1 MTREEIEILFARRR
15 DAVARLDAPA
25 LAALHSERSVVD
37 SPAGGTHTGRE
48 AIEHVYR
55 AWFAAFPDF
64 KVLSEQLV
72 LEGDTVAA
80 VMTMAGTDVGGFMGL
95 PPTGRH
101 FQFPGV
107 FVFTVENG
115 EIVREQ
121 RIYDFTGML
130 VQIGVLKVKPASD
143 IAAAVSRK
151 DSQHAN

>member
-1 MTREEIEILFARRR
+1 MTREEIEELFVRRR
-15 DAVARLDAPA
+15 DAVARLDARA
-25 LAALHSERSVVD
+25 LASLHSESSVVD
-37 SPAGGTHTGRE
+37 SPAGGTHTGRD
-48 AIEHVYR
+48 AIERVYR

-130 VQIGVLKVKPASD
+130 VQIGVLKVKPAGD
-143 IAAAVSRK
+143 GAAAVSRK

>member
-1 MTREEIEILFARRR
+1 MTREEIELLFARRR

-25 LAALHSERSVVD
+25 LASLHSEGSVVD
-37 SPAGGTHTGRE
+37 SPAGGTHTGRV
-48 AIEHVYR
+48 AIEHFYR

-101 FQFPGV
+101 FEFPGV

-130 VQIGVLKVKPASD
+130 VQIGVLKVKPA
-143 IAAAVSRK
+143 K

>member
-1 MTREEIEILFARRR
+1 MTREEIEALFARRR
-15 DAVARLDAPA
+15 DAAARLDAQA
-25 LAALHSERSVVD
+25 LASLHSERSVVD

-48 AIEHVYR
+48 AIEHFYR
-55 AWFAAFPDF
+55 AWFTAFPDF
-64 KVLSEQLV
+64 KIVSERLV
-72 LEGDTVAA
+72 IEDNFVAA
-80 VMTMAGTDVGGFMGL
+80 VEDMSGTDVGGFMGL

-130 VQIGVLKVKPASD
+130 VQIGVLKVKPAGD
-143 IAAAVSRK
+143 VAAAMSRK
-151 DSQHAN
+151 DS